1 MGPLE
6 DKTGYMEIKTM
17 KKIIAVMMVI
27 MLLLCT
33 GCFYRYGRCVYHC
46 NPDNSLGFKAAY
58 LRGDHITFKFDE
70 EYAFQETGWRKF
82 TGIFKTGEF
91 PSRWR
96 FYLIMDQ
103 GEYLVQES
111 DNITVDSE
119 NMTIS
124 FDKVGATTYD
134 VRGFTIS
141 TGGES
146 WSIDFDEGVIRER
159 YMGGEMETYVTQ
171 HHDSKDD
178 FWYPVETL
186 NNYYPMTE
194 S

>member
-1 MGPLE
+1 MA
-6 DKTGYMEIKTM
+6 D
-17 KKIIAVMMVI
+17 VW
-27 MLLLCT
+27 
-33 GCFYRYGRCVYHC
+33 CFYRYGRCVYHC

-103 GEYLVQES
+103 GEYLVQE
-111 DNITVDSE
+111 T
-119 NMTIS
+119 
-124 FDKVGATTYD
+124 TTYD

-159 YMGGEMETYVTQ
+159 YMGGEIEIFVIQ
-171 HHDSKDD
+171 HHDAKDD
-178 FWYPVETL
+178 FWYPTETSEK
-186 NNYYPMTE
+186 YYPYTE
-194 S
+194 V